1 MRGDDLAL
9 TNFPASRQASSMAY
23 ERSNY
28 GPDDIDVAE
37 VHDCFSITEL
47 ITYEDLGFR
56 EQGDGGAFIDDGVP
70 T

>member
-1 MRGDDLAL
+1 
-9 TNFPASRQASSMAY
+9 MAY